1 MVTLLTSQIC
11 DMSVPRVSHQL
22 VSLTSLFT
30 AHSIAATM
38 MIKRACAFALSPPRC
53 HGSTKTK
60 QYAFVDNAELLV
72 ATSLST
78 ADVTPIQEFEP
89 RLNVPALTS
98 FVIISIVFGLLQQ
111 RINSVST
118 AAKRRSEA
126 LESLRK
132 VESLQLS
139 VSDKDRPTEADVVQA
154 KAAYESALKNEL
166 SLRTVIPG
174 VRIVAPNDPKREEE
188 ERAAAKRFL
197 GWNDEDFGDLGMD
210 ENDSNLSVRA
220 QSIDPQQKEAE
231 GLSAGANVL
240 LLLVATMLIT
250 LLWTLSLDP
259 MTADKVLTAAD
270 QTIIS

>member
-1 MVTLLTSQIC
+1 MCQDEVVVLFGVSALLLALLDCIMALLVITMV
-11 DMSVPRVSHQL
+11 
-22 VSLTSLFT
+22 
-30 AHSIAATM
+30 
-38 MIKRACAFALSPPRC
+38 KRTCAFALSPPRC

-72 ATSLST
+72 AASSSAA
-78 ADVTPIQEFEP
+78 ADVAPLQEFEP
-89 RLNVPALTS
+89 IVNVPALTS

-111 RINSVST
+111 RINSVSA

-259 MTADKVLTAAD
+259 MTADNVLTAAD

>member
-1 MVTLLTSQIC
+1 MSHFFFSACIMALLVITMV
-11 DMSVPRVSHQL
+11 
-22 VSLTSLFT
+22 
-30 AHSIAATM
+30 
-38 MIKRACAFALSPPRC
+38 KRTCAFALSPPRC

-60 QYAFVDNAELLV
+60 QYAFVDHAELLV

-89 RLNVPALTS
+89 EVNVPALSS
-98 FVIISIVFGLLQQ
+98 FLIISIVFGLLQQ

-166 SLRTVIPG
+166 SLRTLIPG
-174 VRIVAPNDPKREEE
+174 VRIVAPNDPKREED

>member
-1 MVTLLTSQIC
+1 MV
-11 DMSVPRVSHQL
+11 
-22 VSLTSLFT
+22 
-30 AHSIAATM
+30 
-38 MIKRACAFALSPPRC
+38 KRACAFALSPPRC

-72 ATSLST
+72 AASSSA
-78 ADVTPIQEFEP
+78 ADATPIIQEFEP
-89 RLNVPALTS
+89 IVNGPALSS
-98 FVIISIVFGLLQQ
+98 FLIISIVFGLLQQ
-111 RINSVST
+111 RINSVSA

-139 VSDKDRPTEADVVQA
+139 VSDKDRPTEADVVRA

-166 SLRTVIPG
+166 SLRTIIPG
-174 VRIVAPNDPKREEE
+174 VRIVAPNDPKREED

-197 GWNDEDFGDLGMD
+197 GWDDEDFGDID
-210 ENDSNLSVRA
+210 ENDRNLSVRT

-240 LLLVATMLIT
+240 LLLVATMLIA

>member
-1 MVTLLTSQIC
+1 
-11 DMSVPRVSHQL
+11 
-22 VSLTSLFT
+22 
-30 AHSIAATM
+30 
-38 MIKRACAFALSPPRC
+38 
-53 HGSTKTK
+53 
-60 QYAFVDNAELLV
+60 
-72 ATSLST
+72 
-78 ADVTPIQEFEP
+78 
-89 RLNVPALTS
+89 
-98 FVIISIVFGLLQQ
+98 VFGLLQQ
-111 RINSVST
+111 RINSVSA

-139 VSDKDRPTEADVVQA
+139 VSDKDRPTEADVVRA

-166 SLRTVIPG
+166 SLRTIIPG
-174 VRIVAPNDPKREEE
+174 VRIVAPKDPKREED

-197 GWNDEDFGDLGMD
+197 GWGDEDFGDID
-210 ENDSNLSVRA
+210 ENDRNLSVRT

-240 LLLVATMLIT
+240 LLLVATMLIA